1 MMKRCLFIG
10 LSGWMVVMLVFT
22 TSCGHDKGASK
33 LAWGNFYLW
42 SAPDS
47 SYRILKTI
55 RFPEKLSGEE
65 QACYALLMTQAMH
78 RSGHRI
84 FSDSLINIA
93 VRYYSSQGT
102 AAEKASAFLYK
113 GYVLEDLGQD
123 DKALYAYKQAEEA
136 VKTVKDLRIH
146 FLIYTALG
154 NINGRYAH
162 YELSLAY
169 YRKALDLNLSVP
181 AWNAM
186 GGGYI
191 FAPLFLSQGTPRYN
205 EEVKLAQDKF
215 LGLVNRMDFTSQEK
229 IYYQLALK
237 EKDQREWEPAVS
249 FLLKAM
255 ECTRTAESRY
265 RYDAE
270 LAALYK
276 HLGRT
281 AQADSLRQ
289 EALKSS
295 RPLLKSS
302 VYKAIYQELLSN
314 GADKEA
320 NKYMQRY
327 IDELELLFTSG
338 SRTELFEIEKKYDYT
353 ALLRQNNDYR
363 SRWAITILITVASV
377 ISLALLL
384 WGSWKFFRCQKLEI
398 LSHYKK
404 DASRLQQQIDDLQE
418 RIEENQ
424 GEAKSLQEQMQVL
437 EMEKRSKEMRI
448 RQLEVTFRSKHISLP
463 VETVEAAQVYL
474 QIVSKSTSRYNPAED
489 RTKLELWLN
498 VSRNYWAERLEKI
511 YPSLTN
517 GEKDICYLFVLGL
530 SFDEIAGL
538 LDVQSRSV
546 DRVVY
551 RICRKMGLGQGSK
564 EEFVAQISRLNDCAT
579 NI

>member
-1 MMKRCLFIG
+1 MMKKYLFTG
-10 LSGWMVVMLVFT
+10 WSVWMVVILGFT
-22 TSCGHDKGASK
+22 TSCSQDKGVSK
-33 LAWGNFYLW
+33 LAWGKYYLW

-47 SYRILKTI
+47 SCRILNTI
-55 RFPEKLSGEE
+55 SYPEKLSEEE

-78 RSGHRI
+78 RCGHRI
-84 FSDSLINIA
+84 SSDSLINRA
-93 VRYYSSQGT
+93 VHYYTSHGS
-102 AAEKASAFLYK
+102 ADDKASAFLYK

-136 VKTVKDLRIH
+136 VKTVRDLRIH

-162 YELSLAY
+162 YEQSLSY

-191 FAPLFLSQGTPRYN
+191 FAPLYLAQGTPRYN
-205 EEVKLAQDKF
+205 EEVKLVHDKF

-229 IYYQLALK
+229 IYYQWALK
-237 EKDQREWEPAVS
+237 EKDRREWDSAAS
-249 FLLKAM
+249 FMLKAM
-255 ECTRTAESRY
+255 ERTATAESRY

-270 LAALYK
+270 LAVLYK
-276 HLGRT
+276 HLGKT
-281 AQADSLRQ
+281 AQVDSLRD

-302 VYKAIYQELLSN
+302 VYKAMYQDLL
-314 GADKEA
+314 ADGENRKA
-320 NKYMQRY
+320 NEYMQRY
-327 IDELELLFTSG
+327 INELELLFTSG

-363 SRWAITILITVASV
+363 RRWTITLLITVAA
-377 ISLALLL
+377 IFSLALLL

-404 DASRLQQQIDDLQE
+404 DASTLQQQIDDLQE

-424 GEAKSLQEQMQVL
+424 GEAKNLQEQMQIL
-437 EMEKRSKEMRI
+437 EEEKRSKEIRI
-448 RQLEVTFRSKHISLP
+448 RQLETTFRSKHISLP

-474 QIVSKSTSRYNPAED
+474 QIVTKEVPRYNPAED
-489 RTKLELWLN
+489 RTKLEYWLN
-498 VSRNYWAERLEKI
+498 ISRNCWAERLEKL

-517 GEKDICYLFVLGL
+517 GEKDICYLFIVGL

-538 LDVQSRSV
+538 LGVQSRSV

-551 RICRKMGLGQGSK
+551 RICRKMGLEQGSK
-564 EEFVAQISRLNDCAT
+564 DEFVAHIFRMDDCT
-579 NI
+579 TSI